1 MDKSE
6 QRRIARQRRAEL
18 TPHERQT
25 ASEAICERLKSIPA
39 VAGAE
44 TVFSYL
50 AMLNEVDLSA
60 FHTWAQAHGITV
72 AFPVTSP
79 DGTMEAYA
87 PTAQTLWVRGG
98 FGIREPAPKTARL
111 VAPEDIDLILTPC
124 VAFDEDC
131 RRLGQGGGFYDRYF
145 ARCPGA
151 IRLAAAFEVQRL
163 PAVTCDSHDTPLH
176 AVLTE
181 KRLYGMI

>member
-1 MDKSE
+1 MEKSE
-6 QRRIARQRRAEL
+6 QRKLARQRRAEL
-18 TPHERQT
+18 SPLERQA

-39 VAGAE
+39 AAGAK

-50 AMLNEVDLSA
+50 AMPNEVDLSA
-60 FHTWAQAHGITV
+60 FHEWAQSHGITV

-87 PTAQTLWVRGG
+87 PTAQTLWVRGN
-98 FGIREPAPKTARL
+98 FGIREPAVKTARYL
-111 VAPEDIDLILTPC
+111 APEDIDLILTPC

-131 RRLGQGGGFYDRYF
+131 HRLGQGGGFYDRYF
-145 ARCPGA
+145 VRCPGV

-163 PAVTCDSHDTPLH
+163 PAVACDSHDIPLH

-181 KRLYGMI
+181 KGLYGTI